1 MKKLILM
8 LALFIPISV
17 FASVHYTGYEFKERT
32 NKFYDESDILRRKEV
47 KLYENIKRIVSK
59 DYLEKDDCK
68 NKIDQDDYKV
78 KKFYSNH
85 YLDGYDSIANLKA
98 SNYKKVRY
106 IFIYDYDIEP
116 LIKDI
121 EVYSNGKPIDK
132 IYMSGVFDSFTGMSP
147 YLIFDLGRL
156 YEFESLSL
164 NIIFDNVVL
173 DDDLSFS
180 LYFSDDKYVVPLE
193 NVFNTRI
200 WLNLGVSNQLVHII
214 DDAMYDNILNS
225 LDFPVRARN
234 AINYFYKDIY
244 YYACM
249 NEEYVRSGNFTE
261 EANEGYELDYDNYK
275 VVYDYYERKKY
286 ETLDVI
292 KSDDDFFNLVTSGV
306 YVTKSNI
313 DINKNGIY
321 DYWVGKDKY
330 SIKVDIEN
338 NNKIIKSEPSIKEK
352 IVYKVLNNNA
362 SKSNNAK
369 IANKTEKVSKTVCK
383 ESAKCHG
390 CNYKIYKII
399 IILLSLLVIYLAVKN
414 RYILTKG
421 YKL

>member
-1 MKKLILM
+1 MKKIILM
-8 LALFIPISV
+8 LALLVPINV
-17 FASVHYTGYEFKERT
+17 FASVHYTEYEFKERT
-32 NKFYDESDILRRKEV
+32 DKMYEENEVLMRKEV
-47 KLYENIKRIVSK
+47 KLYENVKRIVSK
-59 DYLEKDDCK
+59 NYLEKAECK
-68 NKIDQDDYKV
+68 NMINHDDYKV
-78 KKFYSNH
+78 KKFYSNY
-85 YLDGYDSIANLKA
+85 YLDGYDSIVNLKA

-121 EVYSNGKPIDK
+121 EVYSNGMPIDK
-132 IYMSGVFDSFTGMSP
+132 IYMAGVYDSFTGMSP
-147 YLIFDLGRL
+147 YLIFDLGKL

-180 LYFSDDKYVVPLE
+180 LYFSDDRYVVPLE
-193 NVFNTRI
+193 NVFNTKI
-200 WLNLGVSNQLVHII
+200 WLNLGVSNQLVNII
-214 DDAMYDNILNS
+214 EDNLYDEILNS
-225 LDFPVRARN
+225 LDFSVRDRN

-249 NEEYVRSGNFTE
+249 NEEVIRTGNFTE
-261 EANEGYELDYDNYK
+261 EANDGYELDYDNYK
-275 VVYDYYERKKY
+275 VVYDYYGRKKY

-292 KSDDDFFNLVTSGV
+292 KSEDDFLNLVTSGV

-321 DYWVGKDKY
+321 DYWVGTDKY
-330 SIKVDIEN
+330 SVKVDIEN
-338 NNKIIKSEPSIKEK
+338 NNKIIKSEPGIKEK
-352 IVYKVLNNNA
+352 IVYKLLNNNA
-362 SKSNNAK
+362 SKSNDIK
-369 IANKTEKVSKTVCK
+369 KVNEAACDNCEECPK
-383 ESAKCHG
+383 

-399 IILLSLLVIYLAVKN
+399 IILLILLVIYLAGKN
-414 RYILTKG
+414 RYILTKE